1 MLAHAFLTDNLTQ
14 FDSIGTESHEARR
27 PDPFARMRSAL
38 VTENIQMA
46 RRIAAV
52 LARRLPPGLAD
63 DVQSAALLG
72 LVEAARRFH
81 PGRGDS
87 FPAFAAKRVRGAV
100 LDELRRGDMLPRR
113 ARQAARRVREAVRC
127 LEHKLGR
134 VPRDEE
140 IAAHIGVDIEHYRDK
155 LAGLGAVEMVSLDR
169 VVGGSL
175 EPGSD
180 PEQNAMRAAV
190 VEKLGRARERLDP
203 REARILTMYYE
214 EQMTLAEIGRL
225 LGVTESR
232 VCQLH
237 TRALRRLR
245 EEMDPAR
252 PRSATERPQRKRRAA
267 LSAAV

>member
-1 MLAHAFLTDNLTQ
+1 MLAHAFIEDNYSGI
-14 FDSIGTESHEARR
+14 DPIKNAEPPPRA
-27 PDPFARMRSAL
+27 DPFARMRSAL
-38 VTENIQMA
+38 VTENVHMA
-46 RRIAAV
+46 RRIASV
-52 LARRLPPGLAD
+52 LARRLPPGLND

-87 FPAFAAKRVRGAV
+87 FPAFAAKRVRGAI

-113 ARQAARRVREAVRC
+113 ARQAARRVREAVRS
-127 LEHKLGR
+127 LEQSLGR

-140 IAAHIGVDIEHYRDK
+140 IAAHMGVDIGHYRDK
-155 LAGLGAVEMVSLDR
+155 LAGLGSVEMVSLDR
-169 VVGGSL
+169 VIGGSH

-190 VEKLGRARERLDP
+190 MERLGRAREQLDP
-203 REARILTMYYE
+203 RETRILAMYYD

-245 EEMDPAR
+245 DEMDP
-252 PRSATERPQRKRRAA
+252 ERGRGAERAERKRRVALAA
-267 LSAAV
+267 RV

>member
-1 MLAHAFLTDNLTQ
+1 MLAHAFAEENYSGADLVEGAVPSLR
-14 FDSIGTESHEARR
+14 GH
-27 PDPFARMRSAL
+27 DPFARMRSAL
-38 VTENIQMA
+38 VTENVHMA
-46 RRIAAV
+46 KRIAAV

-87 FPAFAAKRVRGAV
+87 FPAFAAKRVRGAI

-113 ARQAARRVREAVRC
+113 ARQAARRVREAVRA
-127 LEHKLGR
+127 LEQSLGR

-140 IAAHIGVDIEHYRDK
+140 IAQHLGVDVEHYRDK
-155 LAGLGAVEMVSLDR
+155 LAGLGSVEMVSLDR
-169 VVGGSL
+169 VVGGSQ
-175 EPGSD
+175 EPGAD
-180 PEQNAMRAAV
+180 PEQSAMRAAV
-190 VEKLGRARERLDP
+190 MEKLVRAREQLDP
-203 REARILTMYYE
+203 REARILAMYYD

-245 EEMDPAR
+245 EEMDPE
-252 PRSATERPQRKRRAA
+252 RSRGAERVERKRRVA
-267 LSAAV
+267 LSAQV

>member
-1 MLAHAFLTDNLTQ
+1 MLAHAFREEDCSVVDASAETNG
-14 FDSIGTESHEARR
+14 SRR

-38 VTENIQMA
+38 VTENIHMA
-46 RRIAAV
+46 RRIAAM

-87 FPAFAAKRVRGAV
+87 FPAFAAKRVRGAI

-113 ARQAARRVREAVRC
+113 ARQAARRVREAVRA
-127 LEHKLGR
+127 LEQSLGR

-140 IAAHIGVDIEHYRDK
+140 IAAHLGVDVEHYRDK
-155 LAGLGAVEMVSLDR
+155 LAGLGSVEMVSLDR
-169 VVGGSL
+169 VVGGSQ
-175 EPGSD
+175 EPGAD

-190 VEKLGRARERLDP
+190 VEKLGRAREQLDP

-245 EEMDPAR
+245 EEMDPDR
-252 PRSATERPQRKRRAA
+252 GRTGGERIERKRRAG
-267 LSAAV
+267 LAAQV

>member
-1 MLAHAFLTDNLTQ
+1 MLAHAFRDEDCSVVVDTAAET
-14 FDSIGTESHEARR
+14 STSRR

-38 VTENIQMA
+38 VTENIHMA
-46 RRIAAV
+46 KRIAAM

-87 FPAFAAKRVRGAV
+87 FPAFAAKRVRGAI

-113 ARQAARRVREAVRC
+113 ARQAARRVREAVRA
-127 LEHKLGR
+127 LEQSLGR

-140 IAAHIGVDIEHYRDK
+140 IAAHLGVDVEHYRDK
-155 LAGLGAVEMVSLDR
+155 LAGLGSVEMVSLDR
-169 VVGGSL
+169 VVGGSQ
-175 EPGSD
+175 EPGAD

-190 VEKLGRARERLDP
+190 VEKLGRARELLDP

-245 EEMDPAR
+245 EEMDPDRGRGADR
-252 PRSATERPQRKRRAA
+252 VERKRRAG
-267 LSAAV
+267 LAAQV

>member
-1 MLAHAFLTDNLTQ
+1 MLAHAFREENLPSLDPQ
-14 FDSIGTESHEARR
+14 EESSPPRR

-38 VTENIQMA
+38 VTENLHMA
-46 RRIAAV
+46 KRIAAM
-52 LARRLPPGLAD
+52 LARRLPPGLGD

-87 FPAFAAKRVRGAV
+87 FQAFAAKRVRGAV

-113 ARQAARRVREAVRC
+113 ARQAARRVREAVRA
-127 LEHKLGR
+127 LEHVLGR

-140 IAAHIGVDIEHYRDK
+140 IAAHIGVDVEHYRDK
-155 LAGLGAVEMVSLDR
+155 LAGLGSVEMVSLDR
-169 VVGGSL
+169 VIGGTH
-175 EPGSD
+175 EPGAD

-190 VEKLGRARERLDP
+190 HERLGRARDRLDA
-203 REARILTMYYE
+203 REARILTLYYE

-245 EEMDPAR
+245 EEMDPAGVR
-252 PRSATERPQRKRRAA
+252 VTGERVETRRRMPQ
-267 LSAAV
+267 AVHA

>member
-1 MLAHAFLTDNLTQ
+1 MLAHAFRQELPLAVEP
-14 FDSIGTESHEARR
+14 STEISAPRKH
-27 PDPFARMRSAL
+27 DPFARMRSAL
-38 VTENIQMA
+38 VTENIHMA
-46 RRIAAV
+46 KRIAAM

-113 ARQAARRVREAVRC
+113 ARQAARRVREAVRA
-127 LEHKLGR
+127 LEHSLGR

-140 IAAHIGVDIEHYRDK
+140 IAAHLGVDIEHYRDK
-155 LAGLGAVEMVSLDR
+155 LAGLGSVELVSLDR
-169 VVGGSL
+169 VVGGAL
-175 EPGSD
+175 EPGAD
-180 PEQNAMRAAV
+180 PEQSAMRAAV
-190 VEKLGRARERLDP
+190 VEKLARAREQLDP
-203 REARILTMYYE
+203 RESRILTLYYE

-252 PRSATERPQRKRRAA
+252 ERTGQERSGRKRRAA
-267 LSAAV
+267 QAAQV